1 MKIWKT
7 EAKICL
13 PFYKLASS
21 LAFLVILAF
30 IRPVVFAEEIGPAME
45 SPVAFLAAAL
55 GADTWAGEITGGR
68 TEILRLSREK
78 EKLRAV
84 LRRYVIQNLWL
95 FGAALAGYG
104 LFYWQRPE
112 TLHSEPDGL
121 GLFALY
127 AAAIPVT
134 LLFWSAFSMTV
145 CTLVRSIWP
154 GLALLLAVLVGLT
167 SKAGEEL
174 LGNWNLF
181 SYACRDLE
189 TGDIRWL
196 YGKGVSL
203 ALTAALL
210 LLLPGILR
218 KRG

>member
-1 MKIWKT
+1 
-7 EAKICL
+7 
-13 PFYKLASS
+13 
-21 LAFLVILAF
+21 
-30 IRPVVFAEEIGPAME
+30 
-45 SPVAFLAAAL
+45 
-55 GADTWAGEITGGR
+55 
-68 TEILRLSREK
+68 
-78 EKLRAV
+78 
-84 LRRYVIQNLWL
+84 
-95 FGAALAGYG
+95 
-104 LFYWQRPE
+104 
-112 TLHSEPDGL
+112 
-121 GLFALY
+121 
-127 AAAIPVT
+127 
-134 LLFWSAFSMTV
+134 MTV

-210 LLLPGILR
+210 LLLPRILR